1 MVVAPK
7 RFLIAR
13 IVEMIHGPLVLGGKG
28 RSVPECFLPAVIPA
42 QLGLKILNFQLKN
55 VLYQCV
61 DIRIIVIEGVAVH
74 SALFRNVFNGNFIQR
89 AFVQQL
95 DKGPPD
101 GIFCL
106 LRHSPLL
113 LKQISFFISIIHGN
127 RTSLKCEFLT
137 KSLGL

>member
-13 IVEMIHGPLVLGGKG
+13 IVEMIHGPLVLGGEG
-28 RSVPECFLPAVIPA
+28 RSVPERLLPAVVPA
-42 QLGLKILNFQLKN
+42 QLGLEILNFQLKN

-74 SALFRNVFNGNFIQR
+74 RALFRNVLDGDLIQR
-89 AFVQQL
+89 AFIQKL

-101 GIFCL
+101 GVFCL
-106 LRHSPLL
+106 LCHSPLL
-113 LKQISFFISIIHGN
+113 LK
-127 RTSLKCEFLT
+127 
-137 KSLGL
+137 

>member
-1 MVVAPK
+1 MVVAPN
-7 RFLIAR
+7 RFLVAG
-13 IVEMIHGPLVLGGKG
+13 IVEMIHGPLVLGGEG
-28 RSVPECFLPAVIPA
+28 RSVPERLLPAVVPA
-42 QLGLKILNFQLKN
+42 QLGLEILDLQLQDI
-55 VLYQCV
+55 LYQRI

-74 SALFRNVFNGNFIQR
+74 RALFRNVLDGNFIQR
-89 AFVQQL
+89 AFVQKL

-106 LRHSPLL
+106 LCHSPLL